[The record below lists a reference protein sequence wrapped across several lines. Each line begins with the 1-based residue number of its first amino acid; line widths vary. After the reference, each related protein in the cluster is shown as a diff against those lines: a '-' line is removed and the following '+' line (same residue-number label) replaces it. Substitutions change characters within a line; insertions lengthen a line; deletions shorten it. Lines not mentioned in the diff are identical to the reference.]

1 MYVSILM
8 WCRLILVIALCACV
22 IITLMFSSLVFRTPI
37 SSFNV
42 LSSSRHQCVWSRS
55 LCTLDVNGE
64 TCHICYRRCQLS
76 TDTPTHLHTSFKWLP
91 WRRGD
96 SRCSIKRVIVF
107 EVLCISGIEKIS
119 LMLRSFVS
127 FEHVNIYDSQYSWQS
142 HDQYTNL
149 PTINDKTPISSLVP
163 PPVVNFFIS
172 ICRWKCVENW
182 TRQVYSKP

>member
-1 MYVSILM
+1 MTMYIMWNITHMNYVSILM

-96 SRCSIKRVIVF
+96 SRCSIKRVIVL
-107 EVLCISGIEKIS
+107 EVLCISDIEKNLFNASIICLLRTCEYLWQPV
-119 LMLRSFVS
+119 LMSEPRP
-127 FEHVNIYDSQYSWQS
+127 IY
-142 HDQYTNL
+142 
-149 PTINDKTPISSLVP
+149 
-163 PPVVNFFIS
+163 
-172 ICRWKCVENW
+172 
-182 TRQVYSKP
+182 